1 MSLQNQPKCVSLPKE
16 TLRLNYKMPPQKMRC
31 GIIRVSLRSRSS
43 SQNKYDLRRRWV
55 FDSSGD
61 LLVEE
66 SRGSVWTTSL
76 RLQQWRGGED
86 GQTQAGHSPSLS
98 YIQTARTRIVS
109 PLAHISLAAGWKKQ
123 EQQSQQTVSWTV
135 PLFPLKATFPTLL
148 SSLPSRWCSACE
160 KPVGFQMTRCKSV
173 TRSRIWRAA
182 SSARYFCICLDS
194 ADHQARISA
203 AYHTI
208 S

>member
-1 MSLQNQPKCVSLPKE
+1 MYTKYCPYRMSQNEFPYQKRLCGLTIKFHLRKCVVESFGF
-16 TLRLNYKMPPQKMRC
+16 R
-31 GIIRVSLRSRSS
+31 RSRSS

-55 FDSSGD
+55 FDSSED

-123 EQQSQQTVSWTV
+123 EQQSQQTVSWSV

-173 TRSRIWRAA
+173 TRSRI
-182 SSARYFCICLDS
+182 
-194 ADHQARISA
+194 
-203 AYHTI
+203 
-208 S
+208 

>member
-1 MSLQNQPKCVSLPKE
+1 MYTKYCPYRISQNEFPYQKRLCGLTIKCHLRKCVVESFGFRYGVCHRHRIN
-16 TLRLNYKMPPQKMRC
+16 T
-31 GIIRVSLRSRSS
+31 IFS
-43 SQNKYDLRRRWV
+43 RRWV

-76 RLQQWRGGED
+76 RLQQWRGGKD

-173 TRSRIWRAA
+173 TRSRI
-182 SSARYFCICLDS
+182 
-194 ADHQARISA
+194 
-203 AYHTI
+203 
-208 S
+208 